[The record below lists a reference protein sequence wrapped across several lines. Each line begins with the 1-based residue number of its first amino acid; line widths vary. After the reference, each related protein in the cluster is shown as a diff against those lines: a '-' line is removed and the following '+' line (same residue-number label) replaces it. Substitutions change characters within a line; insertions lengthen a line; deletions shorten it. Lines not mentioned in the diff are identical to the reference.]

1 MKVMAIKL
9 NISSTI
15 IPVEIGEFKFEIEMT
30 DIKQKSFQSKLDD
43 FVQRAKEL
51 NEGKAEDEGVLRG
64 MLTEVYDALLEEGVF
79 EKLYAHTPNTAI
91 LLNVFMELVA
101 EYSKVVKARVMPSSI
116 LSVVDREKET
126 KKLDVINRE
135 IRDEETM
142 CC

>member
-1 MKVMAIKL
+1 MAIKL